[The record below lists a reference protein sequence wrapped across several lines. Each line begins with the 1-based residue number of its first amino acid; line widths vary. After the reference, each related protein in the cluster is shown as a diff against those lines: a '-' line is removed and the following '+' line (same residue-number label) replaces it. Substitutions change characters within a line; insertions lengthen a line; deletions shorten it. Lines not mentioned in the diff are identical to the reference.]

1 MLNAHAHRLQRK
13 EGSFRCWGL
22 NNWGGATEASS
33 ADLWPRCEE
42 VWGLSIE
49 AAVHWS
55 DCELLKASVLERLG
69 ERKRTEGAFWREG
82 ARWSS
87 CDFTCSHPL
96 ILSRALCSHWCFF
109 PISSQKLL
117 FSLGGSF
124 LYYADHFKLYS
135 GFCANH
141 IKVQKVLE
149 RGTTHI
155 LIFCIVTRNSMQKQT
170 NPKGATP
177 LLNLASVLLCCV
189 RGSSGAHGWRFG
201 LLFWEANQL
210 CMKVNVPEWDG
221 GWKRGERCLSSLA
234 PAPRTKE
241 HTALHL
247 SVCDLHFQSIIAL
260 FSSNRW
266 CLNKYMHI

>member
-1 MLNAHAHRLQRK
+1 M
-13 EGSFRCWGL
+13 
-22 NNWGGATEASS
+22 
-33 ADLWPRCEE
+33 
-42 VWGLSIE
+42 WGLSIA

-55 DCELLKASVLERLG
+55 DCELLKASVLKRLG

-82 ARWSS
+82 TVIQSWLHMFTPSNPLS
-87 CDFTCSHPL
+87 CFVFTL
-96 ILSRALCSHWCFF
+96 VFF
-109 PISSQKLL
+109 PPPISSQKLL

-170 NPKGATP
+170 KFSFRAP
-177 LLNLASVLLCCV
+177 VLRQRKLGRSRLKV
-189 RGSSGAHGWRFG
+189 R
-201 LLFWEANQL
+201 
-210 CMKVNVPEWDG
+210 
-221 GWKRGERCLSSLA
+221 SSLLGSKSIMYESKCPRVRRWVKA
-234 PAPRTKE
+234 RWAMPLQFSTSPAPSPAPRTKE

-247 SVCDLHFQSIIAL
+247 SVCDRHFQSIIAL

>member
-1 MLNAHAHRLQRK
+1 MQQKRHRLIY
-13 EGSFRCWGL
+13 GL
-22 NNWGGATEASS
+22 SVR
-33 ADLWPRCEE
+33 RCE
-42 VWGLSIE
+42 VYRSRRRFTGRIVSCWKPVYWRGW
-49 AAVHWS
+49 V
-55 DCELLKASVLERLG
+55 
-69 ERKRTEGAFWREG
+69 REG
-82 ARWSS
+82 EDRGGILKGGHGDSVVTSHVHTLQSS
-87 CDFTCSHPL
+87 L
-96 ILSRALCSHWCFF
+96 VLCVHTGVFPPP

-170 NPKGATP
+170 NPP
-177 LLNLASVLLCCV
+177 PVLLCCV
-189 RGSSGAHGWRFG
+189 RGSSAAHGWRFG

-234 PAPRTKE
+234 PVP
-241 HTALHL
+241 LHL
-247 SVCDLHFQSIIAL
+247 QHHARRSTRLSTFQFVIDTFKAL
-260 FSSNRW
+260 SPFSPQTDDV
-266 CLNKYMHI
+266 

>member
-1 MLNAHAHRLQRK
+1 MA
-13 EGSFRCWGL
+13 SV
-22 NNWGGATEASS
+22 WGGVRSIDRGGGSLVGLWAAESQCTEEAGWEEEDRGGILKGGHGDSVVTSHVHTLQSS
-33 ADLWPRCEE
+33 LVLC
-42 VWGLSIE
+42 
-49 AAVHWS
+49 VHTGVS
-55 DCELLKASVLERLG
+55 
-69 ERKRTEGAFWREG
+69 
-82 ARWSS
+82 
-87 CDFTCSHPL
+87 PPP
-96 ILSRALCSHWCFF
+96 

-170 NPKGATP
+170 KFSFRAP
-177 LLNLASVLLCCV
+177 VLRQRKLGRSRLKV
-189 RGSSGAHGWRFG
+189 R
-201 LLFWEANQL
+201 
-210 CMKVNVPEWDG
+210 
-221 GWKRGERCLSSLA
+221 SSLLGSKSIMYESKCPRVRRWVKA
-234 PAPRTKE
+234 RWAMPLQFSTSPAPSPAPRTKE

-247 SVCDLHFQSIIAL
+247 SVCDRHFQSIIAL

>member
-1 MLNAHAHRLQRK
+1 MQQKRHRLIY
-13 EGSFRCWGL
+13 GL
-22 NNWGGATEASS
+22 SVR
-33 ADLWPRCEE
+33 RCE
-42 VWGLSIE
+42 VYRSRRRFTGRIVSCWKPVYWRGW
-49 AAVHWS
+49 VRGRGQRGHF
-55 DCELLKASVLERLG
+55 
-69 ERKRTEGAFWREG
+69 EGR
-82 ARWSS
+82 ARWFSR
-87 CDFTCSHPL
+87 DFTCSHPP
-96 ILSRALCSHWCFF
+96 ILSRALCSHWCFPPP

-170 NPKGATP
+170 NPP
-177 LLNLASVLLCCV
+177 PLNLASVLLCCV
-189 RGSSGAHGWRFG
+189 RGSSAAHGWRFG

-234 PAPRTKE
+234 PVPLQLQHHARRSTRLSTFQFVIDTFK
-241 HTALHL
+241 AL
-247 SVCDLHFQSIIAL
+247 SP
-260 FSSNRW
+260 FSPQTDDV
-266 CLNKYMHI
+266 

>member
-1 MLNAHAHRLQRK
+1 M
-13 EGSFRCWGL
+13 
-22 NNWGGATEASS
+22 AS
-33 ADLWPRCEE
+33 
-42 VWGLSIE
+42 VWGLSIP

-55 DCELLKASVLERLG
+55 DCELLKASVLKRLG
-69 ERKRTEGAFWREG
+69 ERKRTEGPFWREG
-82 ARWSS
+82 TVIQSWLHMVTPSNPLS
-87 CDFTCSHPL
+87 CFVFTL
-96 ILSRALCSHWCFF
+96 VFF
-109 PISSQKLL
+109 PPISSQKLL

-170 NPKGATP
+170 NPP
-177 LLNLASVLLCCV
+177 PLNLASVLLCCV
-189 RGSSGAHGWRFG
+189 RGSSAAHGWRFG

-234 PAPRTKE
+234 PVP
-241 HTALHL
+241 LHL
-247 SVCDLHFQSIIAL
+247 QHHARRSTRLSTSQFVIDTFKAL
-260 FSSNRW
+260 SPFSPQTDDV
-266 CLNKYMHI
+266 

>member
-1 MLNAHAHRLQRK
+1 M
-13 EGSFRCWGL
+13 
-22 NNWGGATEASS
+22 
-33 ADLWPRCEE
+33 
-42 VWGLSIE
+42 WGLSIA

-55 DCELLKASVLERLG
+55 DCELLKASVLKRLG

-82 ARWSS
+82 TVIQSWLHMFTPSNPLS
-87 CDFTCSHPL
+87 CFVFTL
-96 ILSRALCSHWCFF
+96 VFF
-109 PISSQKLL
+109 PPPPISSQKLL

-170 NPKGATP
+170 NPP
-177 LLNLASVLLCCV
+177 PLNLASVLLCCV
-189 RGSSGAHGWRFG
+189 RGSSAAHGWRFG

-234 PAPRTKE
+234 PVPLQLQHHARRSTRLSTFQFVIDTFK
-241 HTALHL
+241 AL
-247 SVCDLHFQSIIAL
+247 SP
-260 FSSNRW
+260 FSPQTDDV
-266 CLNKYMHI
+266 

>member
-1 MLNAHAHRLQRK
+1 MQQKRHRLIY
-13 EGSFRCWGL
+13 GL
-22 NNWGGATEASS
+22 SVR
-33 ADLWPRCEE
+33 RCE
-42 VWGLSIE
+42 VYRSRRRFSGRIVSCWKPVYWRGW
-49 AAVHWS
+49 VRGRGQRGHF
-55 DCELLKASVLERLG
+55 
-69 ERKRTEGAFWREG
+69 EGR
-82 ARWSS
+82 ARWFSR
-87 CDFTCSHPL
+87 DFTCSHPP
-96 ILSRALCSHWCFF
+96 ILSRALCSHWCFPP

-170 NPKGATP
+170 KFSFRAP
-177 LLNLASVLLCCV
+177 VLRQRKLGRSRLKV
-189 RGSSGAHGWRFG
+189 R
-201 LLFWEANQL
+201 
-210 CMKVNVPEWDG
+210 
-221 GWKRGERCLSSLA
+221 SSLLGSKSIMYESKCPRVRRWVKA
-234 PAPRTKE
+234 RWAMPLQFSTSPAPSPAPRTKE

-247 SVCDLHFQSIIAL
+247 SVCDRHFQSIIAL